1 MTRGDALTLDALT
14 KLPDAERGFDLE
26 PLTRGGPAQ
35 EATETLTTSE
45 PARGSSPFAVDVFPL
60 PVGNPWSSWMRP
72 GGFDFTPDGRA
83 AMVATWNGDVW
94 RVDGLTAEAPAPL
107 RWRRV
112 ARGLFQPLG
121 VKFRGDDLFVTC
133 RDQLVRLRDLNGDG
147 EMDFLENFNSD
158 HQVTEH
164 FHEFAMGLQ
173 TDAAGNFYYAK
184 SGRHALDSVVPH
196 HGTLLRVSAD
206 GMGTVIL
213 ATGFRAANG
222 VCLNEDGTFFVTD
235 QEGFWTPK
243 NRINRVRAG
252 GFYGNMFGFT
262 SVTNTS
268 DTAMEPPMIWVTNAK
283 DRSPAELV
291 WVPPGVWGSL
301 GGSLLELSYGTG
313 RIYAIPH
320 EEVEGHWQGA
330 ICELPM
336 PAFPTGVMRGRFG
349 QDGALYACGLFGW
362 AGNAPAPGGFYRVR
376 RGSQPAHVPLKVH
389 ARQGGLSIT
398 FSDAF
403 DPASVQP
410 DAFALKVWSL
420 RRTANYGSK
429 HFDERSVDITGAKL
443 GKDGRVIELKIPD
456 LAPTQCYELKIQL
469 SGVDGGKVDRS
480 LHGTIHRLS
489 PK

>member
-1 MTRGDALTLDALT
+1 
-14 KLPDAERGFDLE
+14 
-26 PLTRGGPAQ
+26 
-35 EATETLTTSE
+35 
-45 PARGSSPFAVDVFPL
+45 
-60 PVGNPWSSWMRP
+60 
-72 GGFDFTPDGRA
+72 
-83 AMVATWNGDVW
+83 
-94 RVDGLTAEAPAPL
+94 
-107 RWRRV
+107 
-112 ARGLFQPLG
+112 
-121 VKFRGDDLFVTC
+121 
-133 RDQLVRLRDLNGDG
+133 
-147 EMDFLENFNSD
+147 
-158 HQVTEH
+158 
-164 FHEFAMGLQ
+164 
-173 TDAAGNFYYAK
+173 
-184 SGRHALDSVVPH
+184 
-196 HGTLLRVSAD
+196 
-206 GMGTVIL
+206 MGTVIL